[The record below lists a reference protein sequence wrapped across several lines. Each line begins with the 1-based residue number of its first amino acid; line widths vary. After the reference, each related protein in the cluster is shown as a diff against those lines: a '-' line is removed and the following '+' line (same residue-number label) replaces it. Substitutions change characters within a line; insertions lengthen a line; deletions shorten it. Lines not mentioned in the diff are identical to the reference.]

1 MDSQQLQRGRIGR
14 VWLVAG
20 ALALTLIGAWA
31 WQQASRRGG
40 SPQHRA
46 EMFQHALE
54 NVRTRCVPP
63 KAELDSYCRDHA
75 TLLLDYP
82 ECDAECVALVR
93 RIRGEPTR

>member
-1 MDSQQLQRGRIGR
+1 MQTVRLGRG
-14 VWLVAG
+14 WLVVG
-20 ALALTLIGAWA
+20 LLALAVVGGWA

-46 EMFQHALE
+46 EMFQQALQ
-54 NVRTRCVPP
+54 NVQARCVPP
-63 KAELDSYCRDHA
+63 KAELESYCRDHA

-93 RIRGEPTR
+93 RIRNEPTR